1 MSNDAL
7 QLARD
12 TLMQREV
19 VVEPDFADKRG
30 SFFGTVTLTNKKDF
44 ALMLVQEG
52 LAQVSII
59 GNKAPHN
66 IEELEDAEHNA
77 KEEGLGIWNK
87 QQKIIQEG
95 GSKKV
100 KQNERIP
107 VMMTDITDASRFYVR
122 LQNDNQYDKIEKE
135 MGKIDFALADDLE
148 KPVKKGT
155 ICAARFKLDNHWYR
169 SRVLRSLAK
178 GQHEVQF
185 IDFGNVDVANSE
197 DLKKLPSALL

>member
-1 MSNDAL
+1 
-7 QLARD
+7 
-12 TLMQREV
+12 
-19 VVEPDFADKRG
+19 
-30 SFFGTVTLTNKKDF
+30 
-44 ALMLVQEG
+44 
-52 LAQVSII
+52 VSII

-66 IEELEDAEHNA
+66 IEELEDAEYKA

-135 MGKIDFALADDLE
+135 MAKIDFALEDDLE